1 MAKYGNLN
9 NRSVNRV
16 KDIEGD
22 DRIKN
27 DYDKLFKEHNKLKYD
42 YNKLLREKPEAKK
55 MILYKKLNDNPK
67 KESWRKSR

>member
-1 MAKYGNLN
+1 M
-9 NRSVNRV
+9 NRV

-55 MILYKKLNDNPK
+55 DDNCNKKLNDDILFAIGQV
-67 KESWRKSR
+67 

>member
-16 KDIEGD
+16 KDNEGD

-27 DYDKLFKEHNKLKYD
+27 DYDKLLKEHDKLKYD

-55 MILYKKLNDNPK
+55 DDDYIKN
-67 KESWRKSR
+67 